1 MTNFSKIAL
10 APADTTND
18 MLSSLVAEQNQGWTG
33 VSQPL
38 NEQQKTLHTLVN
50 CIYDAMWEEG
60 KDE

>member
-18 MLSSLVAEQNQGWTG
+18 ILSSLVAEQNQGWTG

-38 NEQQKTLHTLVN
+38 NEEQKTLHTLVN

>member
-1 MTNFSKIAL
+1 VTNFSKIAL

-38 NEQQKTLHTLVN
+38 NEQQKTLHALVN